1 MSRPQPVL
9 GYPSKSHAALA
20 LRRQGKKQREIAELI
35 GVQPHAVGN
44 LIRHA
49 SRGKGSGETFP
60 LLGELPSQA
69 RTQLTR
75 AAKAR
80 GISVRDLIRRLLQ
93 TAASSGLVDA
103 ILDDRSE
110 TE

>member
-1 MSRPQPVL
+1 MTRPAPIL

-20 LRRQGKKQREIAELI
+20 LRRQGKKQREIAEIL
-35 GVQPHAVGN
+35 GVSLSSVGN

-49 SRGKGSGETFP
+49 TAGKGAGETFP
-60 LLGELPSQA
+60 LLGELPGRTRA
-69 RTQLTR
+69 RLNR

-80 GISVRDLIRRLLQ
+80 GITVRELTKRLLQ

-110 TE
+110 TQ